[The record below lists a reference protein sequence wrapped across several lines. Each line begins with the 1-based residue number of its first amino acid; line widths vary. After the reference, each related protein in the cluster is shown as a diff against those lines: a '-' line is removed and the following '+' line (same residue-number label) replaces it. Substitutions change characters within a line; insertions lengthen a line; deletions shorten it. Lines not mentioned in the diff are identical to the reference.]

1 MLTKLCVDDNNDMS
15 ERMESKSPVKSELE
29 AYLESHPEFI
39 QTWLKERASPETRR
53 KVLTCCST
61 TPVIATTLSE
71 RESRSNNE
79 TINTSSLVN
88 NNNNSSAVNNN
99 TVRGGAGSS
108 SSPGAEQATSILV
121 TESPSSSSNHTA
133 AGTSAKGG
141 GGGGGGGSSG
151 GGSGASTSTASSSS
165 CNTVGLEQQQGH
177 DSCKPSG
184 ATPQDENNDEIT
196 PVQRPRSHSKRNSIT
211 SDRFQSWIASS
222 PKHKADR
229 AVPPG
234 LVRGELDHLDENEL
248 FIELVKD
255 ISNELDIDILCH
267 KILVN
272 VGYLTQADR
281 CSLFLARGP
290 SDKRHLVAK
299 LWDVTI
305 DSGT

>member
-1 MLTKLCVDDNNDMS
+1 M
-15 ERMESKSPVKSELE
+15 
-29 AYLESHPEFI
+29 
-39 QTWLKERASPETRR
+39 
-53 KVLTCCST
+53 
-61 TPVIATTLSE
+61 
-71 RESRSNNE
+71 
-79 TINTSSLVN
+79 
-88 NNNNSSAVNNN
+88 
-99 TVRGGAGSS
+99 RGGAGSS

-305 DSGT
+305 DSGTW

>member
-1 MLTKLCVDDNNDMS
+1 MGEK
-15 ERMESKSPVKSELE
+15 MEAKSPVKSELE

-53 KVLTCCST
+53 NVLSYCT
-61 TPVIATTLSE
+61 TAPIIANALTV
-71 RESRSNNE
+71 RERSNNVHDA
-79 TINTSSLVN
+79 ISTSSIVN

-99 TVRGGAGSS
+99 TVRGGGLSP
-108 SSPGAEQATSILV
+108 PGAEQAESSSHSAQAAV
-121 TESPSSSSNHTA
+121 SPSVS
-133 AGTSAKGG
+133 GTSGG
-141 GGGGGGGSSG
+141 VLVNDG
-151 GGSGASTSTASSSS
+151 
-165 CNTVGLEQQQGH
+165 
-177 DSCKPSG
+177 CKPSG
-184 ATPQDENNDEIT
+184 AAAAPSESPNPSTPEENNDEIT

-211 SDRFQSWIASS
+211 SDRFQSWISSS

-229 AVPPG
+229 ALPPG
-234 LVRGELDHLDENEL
+234 LVASQLQHLDENEL

-299 LWDVTI
+299 LWDVTV
-305 DSGT
+305 DSGKLSFYNHSLHSLVSSFE